1 MHHKSSHT
9 GQAIVLGSLTG
20 GAGRRAAH
28 AFSIKSNSCFVF
40 YFKLIHH
47 LIGLLWLSAIPQA
60 LSSCFIKRELF
71 GATGA
76 EILLAIAGLALA
88 CACLAVL
95 FDSWLANRDASWAS
109 FMASVISQ
117 TQEGSSL
124 WLACQTV
131 FGVDGTS
138 LAVRTALN
146 TQEISSVQRHRVSRI
161 TSSQA
166 LACFEIPLL
175 ALEVTCVAIK
185 RSAVAA
191 LAWSLTRHAFVQVTI
206 RICSKWTCCFT
217 HHTIQE
223 WSNSIWIT
231 RCALI
236 AVLVVTFQAIAI
248 AILAAICRIIIESL
262 SWTPVDTRLF
272 VQDDILGDCV
282 AARAAL

>member
-1 MHHKSSHT
+1 
-9 GQAIVLGSLTG
+9 
-20 GAGRRAAH
+20 
-28 AFSIKSNSCFVF
+28 
-40 YFKLIHH
+40 
-47 LIGLLWLSAIPQA
+47 
-60 LSSCFIKRELF
+60 
-71 GATGA
+71 
-76 EILLAIAGLALA
+76 LALA
-88 CACLAVL
+88 CAYLAVL
-95 FDSWLANRDASWAS
+95 VNSWLANRDASWAS

-146 TQEISSVQRHRVSRI
+146 TQEISSIQRHRVSRI

-175 ALEVTCVAIK
+175 ALEVTCITIK
-185 RSAVAA
+185 RSTVTA
-191 LAWSLTRHAFVQVTI
+191 LAWSLTRHAFVQVSI
-206 RICSKWTCCFT
+206 GICSKWTCCFT
-217 HHTIQE
+217 HHTIQV
-223 WSNSIWIT
+223 WSNSFWIT

-262 SWTPVDTRLF
+262 SWAPLDACLF